1 MTTHP
6 GDNGEALR
14 PGDPDR
20 LGPYRLT
27 GRLGRGGMGTVYLGE
42 DDGGR
47 RVAVKVINRELAG
60 EGAFRERF
68 RREVTAARQVRRFCT
83 APVLDAELD
92 RDPLYVVTEFIDG
105 PSLEKAVRD
114 RGPLPGSDLEGLAV
128 GVATAL
134 SAIHGAGIVHRDLKP
149 ANVLLSSTGPR
160 VIDFG
165 IARALDAA
173 DGPTRTG
180 QFVGTPNY
188 LPPEILRGEPITPA
202 SDVFSWGCVVAY
214 AGTGVAPFAG
224 DTVPAI
230 FYRVVHD
237 APKLDA
243 LDPGLRDV
251 VAAALDKDPRSR
263 PSVQELLGRLVGTG
277 ATPDPA
283 TLAETVASGWPRH
296 GAAAGAGAGIG
307 AGVAGAGAAGAGVQ
321 DAPTLPSPPAPGGP
335 DPATPARTALL
346 RGGPTG
352 DDSTRDDALRT
363 PPAASGPRPPSGPS
377 GPLGGGVPRRAL
389 AIGAAVAAVVAVAA
403 FVGFKVI
410 GGGPP
415 DKLAT
420 AFSDAFASDDSGWYT
435 FGENQTYVN
444 ERYRMRTS
452 GSDSALNAFVP
463 KGEVKDFPDPLLAT
477 VTVAVREGPADAR
490 FGMTCR
496 SNDEGARQYV
506 FLVRNDGQGALLR
519 KVDGDRGTK
528 DLAAVDS
535 SGGWD
540 EEGPN
545 EVQIACEGKDDGE
558 SVRLRLWV
566 NGDRVIDETDAEQPL
581 PNGRVGLRIERGGNQ
596 AEDVTAEF
604 DDFDMSKIL
613 G

>member
-277 ATPDPA
+277 A
-283 TLAETVASGWPRH
+283 
-296 GAAAGAGAGIG
+296 I
-307 AGVAGAGAAGAGVQ
+307 
-321 DAPTLPSPPAPGGP
+321 
-335 DPATPARTALL
+335 
-346 RGGPTG
+346 
-352 DDSTRDDALRT
+352 
-363 PPAASGPRPPSGPS
+363 
-377 GPLGGGVPRRAL
+377 
-389 AIGAAVAAVVAVAA
+389 
-403 FVGFKVI
+403 
-410 GGGPP
+410 
-415 DKLAT
+415 
-420 AFSDAFASDDSGWYT
+420 
-435 FGENQTYVN
+435 
-444 ERYRMRTS
+444 
-452 GSDSALNAFVP
+452 
-463 KGEVKDFPDPLLAT
+463 PDPLLAT

>member
-14 PGDPDR
+14 PGDPER

-42 DDGGR
+42 DAGGR

-60 EGAFRERF
+60 EGSFRERF

-92 RDPLYVVTEFIDG
+92 RDPLYVVTEYIDG
-105 PSLEKAVRD
+105 PSLEKAVQE

-214 AGTGVAPFAG
+214 AGTGAAPFAG
-224 DTVPAI
+224 ETVPAI
-230 FYRVVHD
+230 FYRVVHEE
-237 APKLDA
+237 PNLEA
-243 LDPGLRDV
+243 LDPALRDV
-251 VAAALDKDPRSR
+251 VAAALDKDPRNR

-277 ATPDPA
+277 STPDPA
-283 TLAETVASGWPRH
+283 TLAETVASGWH
-296 GAAAGAGAGIG
+296 AAE
-307 AGVAGAGAAGAGVQ
+307 AGAGVR
-321 DAPTLPSPPAPGGP
+321 DAPTLRATSVPGGGPTAPGGARP
-335 DPATPARTALL
+335 AGMLGGARPAGMLGGDP
-346 RGGPTG
+346 
-352 DDSTRDDALRT
+352 TRDDA
-363 PPAASGPRPPSGPS
+363 APRPPAPPVPPARPPSPGPS
-377 GPLGGGVPRRAL
+377 GSSGGPGGGVPRRAL
-389 AIGAAVAAVVAVAA
+389 AVGAGVVAAVALIG
-403 FVGFKVI
+403 FVGYKVLG

-420 AFSDAFASDDSGWYT
+420 AFSDDFSSDASGWYT
-435 FGENQTYVN
+435 FGDDALYQDG
-444 ERYRMRTS
+444 RYRLKTG
-452 GSDSALNAFVP
+452 GSTGALSAKAP
-463 KGEVKDFPDPLLAT
+463 KDEIEDFPEQVLASVTVTATEGPPDARYGLLCRSGEDGVKQYMFMIRVDGKGAVLRKTNGDLGNKELAT
-477 VTVAVREGPADAR
+477 VDSVPG
-490 FGMTCR
+490 F
-496 SNDEGARQYV
+496 
-506 FLVRNDGQGALLR
+506 DG
-519 KVDGDRGTK
+519 
-528 DLAAVDS
+528 
-535 SGGWD
+535 
-540 EEGPN
+540 EGPN
-545 EVQIACEGKDDGE
+545 EVQAACEVQDDDE
-558 SVRLRLWV
+558 KSVRLRLWV
-566 NGDRVIDETDAEQPL
+566 NGDRVFDETDSTQPL
-581 PNGRVGLRIERGGNQ
+581 PNGKVGLQVQRGGNQ
-596 AEDVTAEF
+596 AQDIGVEF

-613 G
+613 E